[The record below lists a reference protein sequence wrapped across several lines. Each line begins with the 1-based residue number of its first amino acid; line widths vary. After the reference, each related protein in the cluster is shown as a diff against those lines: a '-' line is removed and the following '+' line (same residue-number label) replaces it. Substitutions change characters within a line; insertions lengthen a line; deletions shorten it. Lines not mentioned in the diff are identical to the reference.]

1 MKHASGTFGV
11 FMLISSCALTQL
23 QPSDLDDLMMAELK
37 ASESK
42 PAKLKL
48 AFEAYSEGAGCD
60 SMHLATLLWLVLAQN
75 DATWTH
81 PLPLVDSLCPV
92 QNNVLHYEFAT
103 YAFRNGDM
111 DAMKASALQALST
124 ADSPKQTYLAL
135 NALGAYYQNT
145 GQLDSAYAS
154 FENAYLQGKDF
165 LVDHPDPVG
174 INNLANASIMTRQ
187 WSNAL
192 KWAKLA
198 ESKYFEALK
207 NGDTTPTPD
216 SDFLDQILS
225 NRLFAEMNLLDSAAA
240 AKTYDRMRLDL
251 HEDYNS
257 IMMAATAASYLLWS
271 NRREEFQNN
280 QPVFEASFSAD
291 SSLSTEILGIH
302 SMLFEPWKT
311 TWSNS
316 AGMPEDLIW
325 DYVRSCPVVYRD
337 AALPRESTS
346 SNRGKVEAARPWWP
360 TVLPFIALG
369 LWGCAVIA
377 MIFRWRKLS
386 LIESVPTDELID
398 TINGAFMEGSRDGA
412 VQAFLALKARFP
424 GYQAKATPS
433 LPSLT
438 SGELDILNDW
448 VSGVRPKQTA
458 DRLGVAAATVYNSRS
473 RIRGKLN
480 VPKNED
486 VPTWYLKTM
495 NPKP

>member
-1 MKHASGTFGV
+1 
-11 FMLISSCALTQL
+11 MLISSCALAQL
-23 QPSDLDDLMMAELK
+23 QSSELDDLMMTELR
-37 ASESK
+37 ASEHH

-48 AFEAYSEGAGCD
+48 AFEAYREGTSCD
-60 SMHLATLLWLVLAQN
+60 SMHLATLFWLVLAQH
-75 DATWTH
+75 DANWTE

-92 QNNVLHYEFAT
+92 QNNVLHYEFAA
-103 YAFRNGDM
+103 YAFMKGDM
-111 DAMKASALQALST
+111 GAMKASALQAMST
-124 ADSPKQTYLAL
+124 ADHPKSSYLAL
-135 NALGAYYQNT
+135 NLLGVYYQNI
-145 GQLDSAYAS
+145 GQLDSAYAA
-154 FENAYLQGKDF
+154 FENAYIQGKDF

-174 INNLANASIMTRQ
+174 INNLANASIMTQQ

-198 ESKYFEALK
+198 ESKYFEALEK
-207 NGDTTPTPD
+207 GATAPTPD

-225 NRLFAEMNLLDSAAA
+225 NRLFAEMNLLDAPAA

-251 HEDYNS
+251 HEDHNS
-257 IMMAATAASYLLWS
+257 IMMAATAVSYLLWS
-271 NRREEFQNN
+271 NRREEFQIM
-280 QPVFEASFSAD
+280 QPVFEASFNAD

-311 TWSNS
+311 TWRNS

-346 SNRGKVEAARPWWP
+346 SNRGKVEAARAWWP

-369 LWGCAVIA
+369 LWGCAVTA
-377 MIFRWRKLS
+377 MVLRWRRS
-386 LIESVPTDELID
+386 NITGAVPTDELIN
-398 TINGAFMEGSRDGA
+398 TVNGAFEEGSSDGA

-424 GYQAKATPS
+424 VFEARATPS

-458 DRLGVAAATVYNSRS
+458 DRLGVTAGSVYNSRS

-486 VPTWYLKTM
+486 VPTWYLKNREPETLT
-495 NPKP
+495 